1 MKKIY
6 FILTAMAV
14 ILSTAVKAQTVIAG
28 WDFNTYSTNAAING
42 PINATNS
49 NANLSSY
56 SLSRGDEANAIGISY
71 GFFTRVK
78 AKSPNNTKND
88 ALGKKDYFLVALK
101 ASTGYKLSL
110 SKIAFKLR
118 GTTTAGNSP
127 NAYRW
132 SYSTNGTDF
141 TEIETSD
148 RSFTSTDNVG
158 EVQSEINLSSIT
170 ALQGVAATTT
180 VTLRMLVWGAGTVSA
195 TDIGFGRNS
204 SGVSANVLA
213 VEGAVESTTL
223 PVNLTSFTAKSQ
235 ANTVQLNWQT
245 ASEQN
250 NSRFDILR
258 STDGINF
265 IKIGQK
271 VGAGNSISTQNY
283 SYLDTKPLV
292 GTSYYALK
300 QYDINGD
307 SKQYDAVPVKFNLS
321 SNLITATAIPSGIK
335 VGINA
340 EKEEKASLSIYDISG
355 ARLANKQVDLNQ
367 GFNEVEVNSFNLVS
381 GKLYL
386 VKLKTATQNQTVKV
400 IK

>member
-14 ILSTAVKAQTVIAG
+14 VLSGTVKAQVIAG

-56 SLSRGDEANAIGISY
+56 SLSRGDETSAVGISY
-71 GFFTRVK
+71 GFFTRAK
-78 AKSPNNTKND
+78 AKSTTGNTKND
-88 ALGKKDYFLVALK
+88 ALGKKDYFLVTLK

-132 SYSTNGTDF
+132 SYSTDGANF
-141 TEIETSD
+141 TEIGTSD
-148 RSFTSTDNVG
+148 VSFTSIDNVG
-158 EVQSEINLSSIT
+158 EVQPEVNLSSIT
-170 ALQGVAATTT
+170 ALQDVAATTT
-180 VTLRMLVWGAGTVSA
+180 VTLRMLVWGAGSVAA
-195 TDIGFGRNS
+195 TDIGFGRNT

-213 VEGAVESTTL
+213 VEGALESTTL
-223 PVNLTSFTAKSQ
+223 PVNLTSFNAKPQ
-235 ANTVQLNWQT
+235 ANDVQLNWQT

-250 NSRFDILR
+250 NARFDILR

-271 VGAGNSISTQNY
+271 AGAGNSSSTQNY
-283 SYLDTKPLV
+283 SYLDTKPV
-292 GTSYYALK
+292 SGTSYYALK
-300 QYDINGD
+300 QYDLNGN

-321 SNLITATAIPSGIK
+321 SNLITATATSSGIK
-335 VGINA
+335 VSVNA
-340 EKEEKASLSIYDISG
+340 EKGEKASLSIYDISG
-355 ARLANKQVDLNQ
+355 TRLADSQVDLNQ